1 MDSTLRTTTQQ
12 SRPIVMVALGG
23 HAFIGKGEK
32 GTISDHER
40 NAALICDRL
49 MTLIDRNY
57 NLVITHGNGP
67 QVGNRLLAT
76 ERMRDDI
83 PAWPLDVLVAETE
96 GSLGY
101 FLQQALLNQLRRKQ
115 VKRYVVTVITQV
127 LVDEKDPAFQ
137 TPTKPIGPFMSKDEA
152 EKRAEL
158 DKWSIVEDAGR
169 GWRRV
174 VASPRPQKVVQRRM
188 IREAALEGHIVIAAG
203 GGGIP
208 IHKDKNNDYEGIECV
223 IDKDL
228 TSSVLASNIG
238 AELLIVLTAVPKV
251 YLNFGKP
258 NQMALGAVT
267 MEEIEDHIAS
277 GHFPPG
283 SMGPKVQAIHE
294 FLQRGGKRGLITD
307 PDHLRDALDGKA
319 GTHFVGRI

>member
-1 MDSTLRTTTQQ
+1 
-12 SRPIVMVALGG
+12 MVALGG
-23 HAFIGKGEK
+23 HAFIGKNEQ
-32 GTISDHER
+32 GTVSDHER
-40 NAALICDRL
+40 NAAMICDQL

-76 ERMRDDI
+76 ERTRDTI

-101 FLQQALLNQLRRKQ
+101 FLQQALLNQLRRRQ

-127 LVDEKDPAFQ
+127 LVDENDPAFKA
-137 TPTKPIGPFMSKDEA
+137 PTKPIGPFMTREEA
-152 EKRAEL
+152 EQRAKE
-158 DKWSIVEDAGR
+158 DGWTIVEDAGR

-174 VASPRPQKVVQRRM
+174 VASPRPLKVVQRRM

-238 AELLIVLTAVPKV
+238 ADLLIVLTAVPKV
-251 YLNFGKP
+251 YLHFGKP

-267 MEEIEDHIAS
+267 MEEIEQYIAA

-283 SMGPKVQAIHE
+283 SMGPKIQAIHE
-294 FLQRGGKRGLITD
+294 FLERGGKRGLITD